1 MNKKYQVFVS
11 STYKDLQEA
20 RAKVRDAILSMYHF
34 PVGMELFG
42 AANEEQWQIISE
54 TIDSSDYYVEYAKL
68 HQTLR
73 IIAHFV
79 LFCIFGM
86 LLEAAIIVS
95 SCHPSM
101 LKSCFP
107 ALLICTVIS
116 IIPEV
121 VKLWIPGRHLQWD
134 EVLLNIIGAYGG
146 VFMIALG
153 MKKRKRN
160 DDTSL
165 K

>member
-1 MNKKYQVFVS
+1 MSKKKLIQGVLWAAVIAWTMLALFLTFQNGADTAQTS
-11 STYKDLQEA
+11 GKI
-20 RAKVRDAILSMYHF
+20 AKEIYRILGRCGI
-34 PVGMELFG
+34 V
-42 AANEEQWQIISE
+42 
-54 TIDSSDYYVEYAKL
+54 VEYAKL

>member
-1 MNKKYQVFVS
+1 
-11 STYKDLQEA
+11 
-20 RAKVRDAILSMYHF
+20 
-34 PVGMELFG
+34 
-42 AANEEQWQIISE
+42 
-54 TIDSSDYYVEYAKL
+54 
-68 HQTLR
+68 
-73 IIAHFV
+73 
-79 LFCIFGM
+79 M

-116 IIPEV
+116 IIPEI

-146 VFMIALG
+146 VFMIAMG

>member
-1 MNKKYQVFVS
+1 MSKKKLIQGGLWAAVIAWTMLALFLTFQNGADTAQTS
-11 STYKDLQEA
+11 GKI
-20 RAKVRDAILSMYHF
+20 AKEIYRILGRCGI
-34 PVGMELFG
+34 V
-42 AANEEQWQIISE
+42 
-54 TIDSSDYYVEYAKL
+54 VEYAKL

-73 IIAHFV
+73 IIAHLV

-146 VFMIALG
+146 VSMIALG